1 MSDSKKSLERCA
13 LDVFLKNNRALR
25 TYTVYEDERPDF
37 RGVPSFFSMAKRAGS
52 L

>member
-13 LDVFLKNNRALR
+13 LDAFLKNNRALR

-37 RGVPSFFSMAKRAGS
+37 LLVHNEHDPVNENHQ
-52 L
+52 